1 MKTELIHC
9 SEKHYLKINNKIA
22 RNKYLRNE
30 IIYRILYSVGIYR
43 NYFFILTND
52 NQTIG
57 ALVIRS
63 RISRKSLK
71 RFWWIYGVIINEDF
85 RGKGFG
91 VDIMNK
97 AINWLKDKRVNEVL
111 LYVDKDNKK
120 AISLYLGLG
129 FKILRN
135 SKYHKLQS
143 QQFLMAKE
151 ITR

>member
-1 MKTELIHC
+1 
-9 SEKHYLKINNKIA
+9 
-22 RNKYLRNE
+22 
-30 IIYRILYSVGIYR
+30 
-43 NYFFILTND
+43 
-52 NQTIG
+52 
-57 ALVIRS
+57 
-63 RISRKSLK
+63 LK